1 MPRPHPDE
9 VVIVLG
15 EEIKV
20 GVEVKSFAD
29 KAVLQIRP
37 CVGACQVNCPFA
49 VIGEVARVSGIN
61 FERSL
66 ER

>member
-1 MPRPHPDE
+1 M
-9 VVIVLG
+9 IVLG

-29 KAVLQIRP
+29 KAVLQVRP
-37 CVGACQVNCPFA
+37 CVGACQVNCPFV
-49 VIGEVARVSGIN
+49 VIGEAVRVLGIN